1 MNGFAFRIGTT
12 FDLSGATH
20 RIERLGPDEQV
31 VLERLH
37 DGQIV
42 MSSRPALLDAYRTL
56 QIEVCEE
63 SKTARP
69 QTYYGRTLAE
79 LPTRVRKEI
88 ERRMAYLQAIEDDGN
103 CVFTAYSL
111 QPLIDEV
118 SARISDP
125 KPPSVITLYRWHRRY
140 QQSRQVRNLVP
151 RYDLRGGSQVRQ
163 HARCLELAAEATKE
177 AFDASPAATVRNIY
191 DRLLGK
197 LQAENQQRL
206 PSDQIPAPAL
216 RTMYRLMDRMEAY
229 DLAMLRN
236 GKAAADRRFRIVKAG
251 PKVTRI
257 LERVEADH
265 TPLDLFLIDQVTGL
279 PLGRP
284 LLTVYIDVFS
294 RFPLGYHLSFGNT
307 SAAAV
312 IGGLRHA
319 VLPKAATVEVIP
331 NLPVQHVWPCYGLMD
346 VLVLDNGLEF
356 LGEDLNS
363 VAYDLGTRLQFC
375 PKRQPRFKGV
385 VERYLK
391 TVNYFFTHQLPGTSL
406 ARLSD
411 RGDYDAAKHA
421 VLSLAEFRHLFEKW
435 LLDVYAQ
442 TVQRGIGTTPWA
454 RWHEG
459 LNQRTPILPG
469 SVAELQRRIG
479 LVRERSLGHQGIQL
493 HGLHYA
499 GPALSPVIRTW
510 GPGTKV
516 RVVFDAD
523 DLGSIHVWPPEAQEP
538 ITVEAIHLNYAKGL
552 SLYQHELIREQVR
565 INGKSSENL
574 EALIEAKHQLAQAVD
589 EMIRSRKQRTR
600 RQAAHIHGMSSR
612 QPEARFEASAPKAAS
627 PTPRPT
633 RKATSGSAPAL
644 PPTPFSSFTLMRGKE
659 VV

>member
-1 MNGFAFRIGTT
+1 MNGFAFRTGTT
-12 FDLSGATH
+12 FELSGATH

-42 MSSRPALLDAYRTL
+42 ISSRPALLKDYRKL
-56 QIEVCEE
+56 QIQVCEE
-63 SKTARP
+63 AKSARP
-69 QTYYGRTLAE
+69 YTHYGRTLSE
-79 LPTRVRKEI
+79 LPEGVRKEL
-88 ERRMAYLQAIEDDGN
+88 ERRMAYLRAIEENGN
-103 CVFTAYSL
+103 CVFMAHSL

-118 SARISDP
+118 SKRIDDR
-125 KPPSVITLYRWHRRY
+125 KPPSIITLYRWHRRY
-140 QQSRQVRNLVP
+140 QQSGALRNLVP
-151 RYDLRGGSQVRQ
+151 RYDLRGGTLARQ
-163 HARCLELAAEATKE
+163 DARCLELAADATKE
-177 AFDASPAATVRNIY
+177 AFEASPAATVRNIH

-197 LQAENQQRL
+197 IRAENQRRL
-206 PSDQIPAPAL
+206 PSDQILAPAL
-216 RTMYRLMDRMEAY
+216 RTMYRLMGRMEAY
-229 DLAMLRN
+229 DLAVLRS

-284 LLTVYIDVFS
+284 LLTIYIDVFS
-294 RFPLGYHLSFGNT
+294 RFPLGYHLSFGST

-319 VLPKAATVEVIP
+319 VLPKAATVEAIP

-346 VLVLDNGLEF
+346 MLVLDNGLEF

-363 VAYDLGTRLQFC
+363 VAYDLGIHLQYC

-411 RGDYDAAKHA
+411 RGDYDSAKHA

-442 TVQRGIGTTPWA
+442 SIQRGIGTTPWA

-459 LNQRTPILPG
+459 LNQRTPVLPG
-469 SVAELQRRIG
+469 SVGELQRRIG
-479 LVRERSLGHQGIQL
+479 LVRERTLSNQGIQL
-493 HGLHYA
+493 NGLHYA
-499 GPALSPVIRTW
+499 GPSLTSVIRTW
-510 GPGTKV
+510 GAGTKV

-523 DLGSIHVWPPEAQEP
+523 DLGSIQVWPPEAQEP
-538 ITVEAIHLNYAKGL
+538 ITVEAVYFNHAKGL
-552 SLYQHELIREQVR
+552 SLYQHELICEQTR
-565 INGKSSENL
+565 ANGKSAENL
-574 EALIEAKHQLAQAVD
+574 DALIEAKYQLAQTVD

-600 RQAAHIHGMSSR
+600 RQAAHIHGISSR
-612 QPEARFEASAPKAAS
+612 QPEARFEVSTPK
-627 PTPRPT
+627 PTLHKQKPT
-633 RKATSGSAPAL
+633 SKAKAGSSPAL
-644 PPTPFSSFTLMRGKE
+644 PPAPYPSFTLIRGKE
-659 VV
+659 EG